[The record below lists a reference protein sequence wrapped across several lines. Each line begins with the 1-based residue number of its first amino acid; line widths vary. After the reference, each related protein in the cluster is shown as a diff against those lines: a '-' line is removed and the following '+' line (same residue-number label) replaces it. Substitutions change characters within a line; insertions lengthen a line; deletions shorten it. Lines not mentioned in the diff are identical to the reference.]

1 MTSRSSLA
9 QLPLNLCALPDQPA
23 VTVLSLGLGQD
34 SVAML
39 YAVHHHPTF
48 RQQFC
53 PGRLVVVSSDTGD
66 EHEGTLKTKLCHVD
80 WYQDLAIQE
89 HHLRPVKGFHAPQ
102 WQSLTCPQLLGH
114 HASSFT
120 PTS

>member
-66 EHEGTLKTKLCHVD
+66 EHEGTIETQHRLVGWC
-80 WYQDLAIQE
+80 QDHAIE
-89 HHLRPVKGFHAPQ
+89 YHHLTPDKGFHAPQ